1 MLTQTSVRVGQGQRL
16 LRNLRS
22 LAGGMLVAKALK
34 PLAKV
39 FLNIPYD
46 QGFERLFLA
55 YISGVCAFRLVP
67 RATLEIP
74 SSSRR
79 LDRIASLIRGCE
91 YSIHDLS
98 RVELDSRAP
107 RTPRFN
113 MPFELGLAV
122 AHQRSP
128 KGNIHEW
135 FVCESLAF
143 RLMKSLSD
151 LNGTDPFIHD
161 GKIVGVFREL
171 CSMFRKPGRQP
182 SIQQMWGIYR
192 TVRRSLPSILRAA
205 GGRSLYS
212 ARVFREVCVVASSS
226 ADQLVP

>member
-1 MLTQTSVRVGQGQRL
+1 VRIGQDQSP
-16 LRNLRS
+16 LRSLRS
-22 LAGGMLVAKALK
+22 LARGLIVAKALR
-34 PLAKV
+34 PLARV
-39 FLNIPYD
+39 FLNVPYD
-46 QGFERLFLA
+46 QSFDRLFLA

-79 LDRIASLIRGCE
+79 LDRIVKLIRGCK

-98 RVELDSRAP
+98 RVELDTHGP

-113 MPFELGLAV
+113 MPFELGLSV

-128 KGNIHEW
+128 KGKDHEW
-135 FVCESLAF
+135 FVCEAVTF
-143 RLMKSLSD
+143 RLTKSLSD

-161 GKIVGVFREL
+161 GKIVGIFREL
-171 CSMFRKPGRQP
+171 CSIFWRPGRQP

-192 TVRRSLPSILRAA
+192 TVRRSLPTILRAA

-212 ARVFREVCVVASSS
+212 ARVFKEICVVASVS
-226 ADQLVP
+226 AGQLVR